1 MNNLPR
7 LGIKRALEKILIDE
21 CKLDYVESAFTTGVT
36 KKVQVGIPMMNEEYE
51 RIGMQSKLKTT
62 LSVSIECF
70 SETNESGVHKAVFD
84 IINIKATHPLLK
96 EFKINRIYPIS
107 SDTTYNN
114 ESSNGHVSAQV
125 VLNLEYFM

>member
-21 CKLDYVESAFTTGVT
+21 FKLDYVESAFTTGVT